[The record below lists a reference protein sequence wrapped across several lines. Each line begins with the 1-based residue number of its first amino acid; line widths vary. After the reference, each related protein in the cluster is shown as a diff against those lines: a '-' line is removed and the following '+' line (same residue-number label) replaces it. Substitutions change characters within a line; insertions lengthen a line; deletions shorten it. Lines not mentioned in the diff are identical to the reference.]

1 MSLSWIML
9 LIAGLCEIVWAVAMK
24 YSDGFS
30 KLWPTVIMVI
40 GYVASVVLLTKAV
53 KGLPVGTAYAV
64 WTGIGAFGTALFG
77 IFLLNEPVNPLRI
90 IFLSLLV
97 ISIIGLKF
105 A

>member
-1 MSLSWIML
+1 ML

-77 IFLLNEPVNPLRI
+77 IIFLGEAANPLRI

>member
-1 MSLSWIML
+1 ML